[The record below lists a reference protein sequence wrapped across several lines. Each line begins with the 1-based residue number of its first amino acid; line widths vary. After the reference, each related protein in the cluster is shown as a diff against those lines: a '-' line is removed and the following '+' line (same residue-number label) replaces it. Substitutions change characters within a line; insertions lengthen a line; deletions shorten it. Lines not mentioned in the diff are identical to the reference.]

1 MYLKDLKLN
10 KIICSQDIKCFF
22 WLEKHGKIFPVINLF
37 YISQL
42 KKFKNKKHFL
52 NKKIFYFSKFFL
64 FRCDQFYFFK
74 KKRKVKNDIVKCYSI
89 KSKKIRRK
97 YNLNFEV
104 RVDRKYKTA
113 QIDNISRIIFKTI
126 YGLTQTHEIWISNPD
141 GTGLVSKKNNIY
153 KKKKLIKR
161 FMLFEILLKNFFVI
175 KKYVRE
181 KKNA

>member
-1 MYLKDLKLN
+1 M
-10 KIICSQDIKCFF
+10 
-22 WLEKHGKIFPVINLF
+22 
-37 YISQL
+37 
-42 KKFKNKKHFL
+42 
-52 NKKIFYFSKFFL
+52 
-64 FRCDQFYFFK
+64 
-74 KKRKVKNDIVKCYSI
+74 SI

-181 KKNA
+181 KKKCLTENKIFTINKGENEIGNVCGRKFSREMKKKTLTGNISEIAYFKSGFAYLKICGRCGRTLHVSKC